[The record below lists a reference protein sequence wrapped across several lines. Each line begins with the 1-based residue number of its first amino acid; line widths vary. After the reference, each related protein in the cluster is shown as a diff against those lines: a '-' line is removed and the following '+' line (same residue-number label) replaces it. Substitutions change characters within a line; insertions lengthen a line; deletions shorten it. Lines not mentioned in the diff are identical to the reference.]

1 MRRRRI
7 VAAAAVFALALVIGS
22 VVEGRART
30 GATPVYTVAQV
41 TAGLDQHPA
50 AWSGRTVEVRGRAV
64 IPLCVRTSPC
74 RLSLAFLVDLDRT
87 GRRLRLAWTRVN
99 PLLAG
104 LLRLPYLG
112 GVVAGRVGGVGVYR
126 VRLVH
131 ATIVVPAQ
139 GLPAYYPY
147 TSKTT
152 VAYDDEALLVNG
164 LS

>member
-7 VAAAAVFALALVIGS
+7 VATVVVLGLALVVGS
-22 VVEGRART
+22 VVEGRARGGT
-30 GATPVYTVAQV
+30 APVYTVAQV
-41 TAGLDQHPA
+41 TAALDQHPA
-50 AWSGRTVEVRGRAV
+50 AWSGRTVEVRGRAI
-64 IPLCVRTSPC
+64 IPLCVRTTPC
-74 RLSLAFLVDLDRT
+74 RLSPAFLVDLDRP
-87 GRRLRLAWTRVN
+87 GSRLRLAWTRVN
-99 PLLAG
+99 PLLAD
-104 LLRLPYLG
+104 LLRVPYLG

-126 VRLVH
+126 VRLMH

-147 TSKTT
+147 TSRTT